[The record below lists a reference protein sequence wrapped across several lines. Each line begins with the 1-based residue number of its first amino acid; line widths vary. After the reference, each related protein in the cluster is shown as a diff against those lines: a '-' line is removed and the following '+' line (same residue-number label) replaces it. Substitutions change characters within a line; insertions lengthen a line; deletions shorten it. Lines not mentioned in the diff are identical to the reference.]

1 MRLQSSLPGS
11 PLIYPQV
18 WSGPTRNVSSLL
30 LLLCLLRRPWKLGG
44 NVGLGLIASAAR
56 LGTKVSLGA
65 QRASACAAVPSTA
78 LLRTI
83 DLMGKYSDDIT

>member
-44 NVGLGLIASAAR
+44 NVGLG
-56 LGTKVSLGA
+56 
-65 QRASACAAVPSTA
+65 QRS
-78 LLRTI
+78 
-83 DLMGKYSDDIT
+83 G